1 MSLITLQEPDVKDYD
16 PTKHRFET
24 NAIHAGQFP
33 DPTTGALTF
42 PIYQTSTYA
51 QEGIGGHKGF
61 EYSRTNNPT
70 RKALEDCLAALE
82 GAKYGLCFASGMA
95 AIGNVMTLLKAG
107 DHVIASDDLYGGT
120 PRLFNRVYAD
130 YGLQFTFVD
139 SSYTDRIEAA
149 IKPNTKLIWIETPTN
164 PLLKITEIR
173 AVASLASRKNLILV
187 VDNTFATP
195 YLQRPLD
202 LGADIVVHSTTK
214 YLGGHADT
222 VGGTVITNNEK
233 YFERLK
239 FCQNAAGAIMG
250 PFDAWLTM
258 RGVKTLPIRLERQC
272 ESAMQLAQYL
282 ESHPKVQRVIYPG
295 LDSYPQKTIAQRQ
308 MRLFGGMISFE
319 IKGGL
324 DAAKRMLADIK
335 LFSVAE
341 SLGGVE
347 SLIQH
352 PAMMTHASVP
362 KEVRDAIGI
371 TDGLIR
377 VSVGLEAYEDL
388 KQALDD
394 AFSRA

>member
-1 MSLITLQEPDVKDYD
+1 MKDFD

-33 DPTTGALTF
+33 DPSTGAITF
-42 PIYQTSTYA
+42 PIYQTSTYV

-82 GAKYGLCFASGMA
+82 GAKHGLCFASGMA
-95 AIGNVMTLLKAG
+95 AIGNVLTLLKAG

-120 PRLFNRVYAD
+120 PRLFNKVYAE
-130 YGLQFTFVD
+130 YGLEFTFVD
-139 SSYTDRIEAA
+139 SSYTERIEAA
-149 IKPNTKLIWIETPTN
+149 IKPNTRLVWIETPTN

-173 AVASLASRKNLILV
+173 AVSSLTSRHKLILA

-222 VGGTVITNNEK
+222 VGGAVITSNDK

-258 RGVKTLPIRLERQC
+258 RGVKTLPVRLDRQC
-272 ESAMQLAQYL
+272 ESAGHLASYL
-282 ESHPKVQRVIYPG
+282 ESHPKVSRVIYPG
-295 LDSYPQKTIAQRQ
+295 LESFKQNKIAERQ
-308 MRLFGGMISFE
+308 MRMFGGMISFE

-324 DAAKRMLADIK
+324 EAAKKMLGSIK
-335 LFSVAE
+335 LLSVAE

-352 PAMMTHASVP
+352 PALMTHASVP
-362 KEVRDAIGI
+362 KEVRDAVGI

-377 VSVGLEAYEDL
+377 VSVGLEAYEDI
-388 KQALDD
+388 KAAIDD
-394 AFSRA
+394 AFAQV

>member
-1 MSLITLQEPDVKDYD
+1 MKDFD

-33 DPTTGALTF
+33 DPSTGAITF
-42 PIYQTSTYA
+42 PIYQTSTYV

-82 GAKYGLCFASGMA
+82 GAKHGLCFASGMA
-95 AIGNVMTLLKAG
+95 AIGNVLTLLKAG

-120 PRLFNRVYAD
+120 PRLFNKVYAD
-130 YGLQFTFVD
+130 YGLEFTFVD
-139 SSYTDRIEAA
+139 SSYTERIEAA
-149 IKPNTKLIWIETPTN
+149 IKPNTRLVWIETPTN

-173 AVASLASRKNLILV
+173 AVASLTSRHKLILV

-222 VGGTVITNNEK
+222 VGGAVITSNDK

-258 RGVKTLPIRLERQC
+258 RGVKTLPVRLERQC
-272 ESAMQLAQYL
+272 ESAGHLANYL
-282 ESHPKVQRVIYPG
+282 ESHPKVARVIYPG
-295 LDSYPQKTIAQRQ
+295 LESFKQRTIAERQ
-308 MRLFGGMISFE
+308 MRMFGGMISFE

-324 DAAKRMLADIK
+324 EAARRMLGNIK
-335 LFSVAE
+335 LLSVAE

-352 PAMMTHASVP
+352 PALMTHASVP
-362 KEVRDAIGI
+362 KEVRDAVGI

-377 VSVGLEAYEDL
+377 ISVGLEAYEDI
-388 KQALDD
+388 KAAIDD
-394 AFSRA
+394 AFAQV

>member
-1 MSLITLQEPDVKDYD
+1 MKDYD
-16 PTKHRFET
+16 PTKFKFET
-24 NAIHAGQFP
+24 NAIHAGQPP
-33 DPTTGALTF
+33 DPTTGAITV
-42 PIYQTSTYA
+42 PIYQTSTYV
-51 QEGIGGHKGF
+51 QDGIGGHKGF

-70 RKALEDCLAALE
+70 RAALEQCIAALE

-107 DHVIASDDLYGGT
+107 DHVVASDDLYGGT
-120 PRLFNRVYAD
+120 PRLFNRIYAD
-130 YGLQFTFVD
+130 YGIQFTFVD
-139 SSYTDRIEAA
+139 SSFTGQIEAA
-149 IKPNTKLIWIETPTN
+149 LTPNTKLVWIETPTN
-164 PLLKITEIR
+164 PQLKITEIR
-173 AVASLASRKNLILV
+173 AVASLTNRKNITLV

-202 LGADIVVHSTTK
+202 LGADVVMHSTTK

-222 VGGTVITNNEK
+222 VGGAICTSNEK
-233 YFERLK
+233 LHERLK

-250 PFDAWLTM
+250 PFDAWLTL
-258 RGVKTLPIRLERQC
+258 RGIKTLPVRLERQC
-272 ESAMQLAQYL
+272 ESAALLAQYL
-282 ESHPKVQRVIYPG
+282 EASPKVQRVIYPG
-295 LDSYPQKTIAQRQ
+295 LDSFSQKKIAERQ

-324 DAAKRMLADIK
+324 EAAKRMLKDIP

-362 KEVRDAIGI
+362 PEVRAKIGV

-377 VSVGLEAYEDL
+377 ISVGLEAYEDI
-388 KQALDD
+388 KAAIDV
-394 AFSRA
+394 AFSRV

>member
-1 MSLITLQEPDVKDYD
+1 MLLITSQEPDVKNYD
-16 PTKHRFET
+16 PTQHRFET

-33 DPTTGALTF
+33 DPTTGALAF

-82 GAKYGLCFASGMA
+82 GAEYGLCFASGMA

-139 SSYTDRIEAA
+139 SSYTDRIETA

-173 AVASLASRKNLILV
+173 AVASLASRKSLILV

-222 VGGTVITNNEK
+222 VGGTVITRNER

-272 ESAMQLAQYL
+272 ESAMQLAHYL
-282 ESHPKVQRVIYPG
+282 ENHPQVQRVIYPG

-352 PAMMTHASVP
+352 PALMTHASVP

-394 AFSRA
+394 AFGGV